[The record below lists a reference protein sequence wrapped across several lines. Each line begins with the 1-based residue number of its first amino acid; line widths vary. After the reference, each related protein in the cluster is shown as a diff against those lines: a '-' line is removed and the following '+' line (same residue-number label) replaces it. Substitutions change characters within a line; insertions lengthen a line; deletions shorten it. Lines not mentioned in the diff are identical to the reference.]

1 MYIFY
6 PFEDVAVALI
16 DVGII
21 RGCKNHSDKFKLDD
35 DYANNVSK
43 FLNHLLGMPVCIQNS
58 LFKYFCDTMTAIVT
72 AIRNPVIL
80 IRES

>member
-1 MYIFY
+1 VYIFY

-72 AIRNPVIL
+72 AREGIR
-80 IRES
+80 SF

>member
-1 MYIFY
+1 MDAKTI
-6 PFEDVAVALI
+6 E
-16 DVGII
+16 
-21 RGCKNHSDKFKLDD
+21 KFKLDD

-72 AIRNPVIL
+72 AGEGIR
-80 IRES
+80 SF